1 MQAGREYIEAY
12 VQFFHFAEGE
22 GEHNP
27 GHIEESRPSELIP
40 WVLSGILFISSI
52 LFGTLYYKKK

>member
-1 MQAGREYIEAY
+1 VQAGREYIEAY

-27 GHIEESRPSELIP
+27 DHIEESQHRELIP
-40 WVLSGILFISSI
+40 WVLSGILFISSV
-52 LFGTLYYKKK
+52 LFGTLYYSKK